1 MVERQG
7 GNRRVMDDYSLL
19 PQTAERA
26 EVASPRAGYVSAM
39 RAETIGRASNVLGA
53 GRSKVGDAIDHAVG
67 ITLVAKPGDRVEA
80 GQPLLVL
87 HHRNGRGLEEAAAMC
102 AEAFDFSDAAPPGR
116 PKILG
121 EIR

>member
-1 MVERQG
+1 
-7 GNRRVMDDYSLL
+7 
-19 PQTAERA
+19 
-26 EVASPRAGYVSAM
+26 M

-53 GRSKVGDAIDHAVG
+53 GRSKVGDPIDHAVG
-67 ITLVAKPGDRVEA
+67 ITLVAKPGDRVAA

-102 AEAFDFSDAAPPGR
+102 REAFEFSDAAPPKR

-121 EIR
+121 EVH